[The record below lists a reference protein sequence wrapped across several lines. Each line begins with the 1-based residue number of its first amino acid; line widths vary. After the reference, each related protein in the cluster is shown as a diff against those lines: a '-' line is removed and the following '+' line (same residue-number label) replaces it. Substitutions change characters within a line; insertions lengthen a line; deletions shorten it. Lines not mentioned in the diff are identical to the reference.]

1 MGQLD
6 HRTLEDLE
14 EELRERAQ
22 AHDCQLLTGTDH
34 EGRHLA
40 VFARLRQRVGRR
52 GVVLLDACASD
63 PHVALESLLAAD
75 AERSPL
81 HR

>member
-14 EELRERAQ
+14 EELRSRAL
-22 AHDCQLLTGTDH
+22 AHECELLTGTGHD
-34 EGRHLA
+34 GRFRA
-40 VFARLRQRVGRR
+40 AFVRFRRRVGRS
-52 GVVLLDACASD
+52 GVVLLDACAVD
-63 PHVALESLLAAD
+63 RRVALESLLAAD
-75 AERSPL
+75 AERPA